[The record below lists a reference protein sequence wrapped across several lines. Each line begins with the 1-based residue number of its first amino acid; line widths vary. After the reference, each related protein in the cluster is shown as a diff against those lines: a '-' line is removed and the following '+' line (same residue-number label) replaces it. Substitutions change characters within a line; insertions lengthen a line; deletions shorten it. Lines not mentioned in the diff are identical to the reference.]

1 MKCPQGLH
9 YRGSVAHSAVRRVCE
24 RHIQHKGG
32 TNMISVHYVG
42 MDVDKEKI
50 VLARLAAG
58 RTAEVQE
65 HVIANT
71 PSAVKKYFTALLA
84 GAEVHASYEAGCF
97 GFGLYRQLSA
107 MGVTV
112 VVAAPG
118 LIPRKPSDH
127 IKTDRRDARTLA
139 MTLRAGQLTGIYVPT
154 AQDESVRDYLR
165 MYEDLRGDLRICKQR
180 VLHFLLRRG
189 IRYDQGGPW
198 TVKHKNWLSSLE
210 FSDPRDRKTLDMYL
224 STMQEIEGKCSE
236 AAEEVEQIAS
246 QEPYRQQTKKLTAFK
261 GIKTLI
267 ALSFVAE
274 IGDFR
279 RFPNA
284 RQFMAYLGLVP
295 SERSSGNKRRQGG
308 ITKAGNSHLRRLLVE
323 AAWHY
328 RSYHPSS
335 RVLTERRKGVDP
347 QILTYANRAG
357 RRLSRKYMHLL
368 LRGKRSQVAV
378 TAVSRELAGFLWG
391 AMTGQ
396 VA

>member
-1 MKCPQGLH
+1 MT
-9 YRGSVAHSAVRRVCE
+9 R
-24 RHIQHKGG
+24 
-32 TNMISVHYVG
+32 VHYVG

-50 VLARLAAG
+50 ILAKLSAANIKE
-58 RTAEVQE
+58 TEE

-71 PSAVKKYFTALLA
+71 PSAVKKYFSALLQ
-84 GAEVHASYEAGCF
+84 GSEVHATYEAGCF

-107 MGVTV
+107 MGVQT

-118 LIPRKPSDH
+118 LIPRKPSDR

-139 MTLRAGQLTGIYVPT
+139 LALRAGQLTAIYVPT
-154 AQDESVRDYLR
+154 LQDESVRDYLR
-165 MYEDLRGDLRICKQR
+165 MYEDLRKCRQR

-189 IRYDQGGPW
+189 VRYEQGRPW
-198 TVKHKNWLSSLE
+198 TVRHKHWLSTLQ
-210 FSDPRDRKTLDMYL
+210 FANDRDRQTLAMYL
-224 STMQEIEGKCSE
+224 AQLQQLE
-236 AAEEVEQIAS
+236 ATCAELAAEVEQIAAD
-246 QEPYRQQTKKLTAFK
+246 ENYRQATKTLAAFK

-267 ALSFVAE
+267 ALSLVAE

-279 RFPNA
+279 RFA
-284 RQFMAYLGLVP
+284 SAQQFMAFLGLVP

-335 RVLTERRKGVDP
+335 RTLLQRRHGVEP
-347 QILTYANRAG
+347 LILSYANRAG
-357 RRLSRKYMHLL
+357 RRLSRKYMHLV

>member
-9 YRGSVAHSAVRRVCE
+9 YRGSVAHSAVRRVRE

-84 GAEVHASYEAGCF
+84 DAEVHASYEAGCF

-118 LIPRKPSDH
+118 LIPRKASDR

-189 IRYDQGGPW
+189 VRYDQGGPW

-246 QEPYRQQTKKLTAFK
+246 QDRYREQTKKLTAFK

-295 SERSSGNKRRQGG
+295 SEHSSGNKRRQGG